1 MPYSFTDDWNSC
13 DSKSGLS
20 YVYCKARSV
29 GQAPTNYIAY
39 GLWDTTKSAVHEVSG
54 VAGDAVHEVVGNA
67 VGGLWDEIKVPVLIG
82 AGIFI
87 LYIVIK

>member
-13 DSKSGLS
+13 DSKNGLS

-39 GLWDTTKSAVHEVSG
+39 GLWDTTKTAVHEVSG
-54 VAGDAVHEVVGNA
+54 VAGDAVHTV
-67 VGGLWDEIKVPVLIG
+67 VGGLWDEVKIPVLIG
-82 AGIFI
+82 AGVFI
-87 LYIVIK
+87 LIILIK